1 MGKEVSLSV
10 SSHAWRFSLGARPNE
25 IYHVAVMPCYDKKL
39 EASRQDFFD
48 EEYSTRDVD
57 CVITTGEMNLV
68 MQDKGWDLSASVE
81 GEEDGIFPELVQ
93 HPGSSSGSYLQTI
106 LDHKARTWP
115 VPVEHSAKTIRNS
128 DYEEHTLTEVEGGR
142 VVFKGART
150 YGFKNLQNVVR
161 KVGKAKGLRVGSG
174 AAGRLAGARREGDR
188 GYDYVEVMA
197 CPGGCVNGGGQLRPA
212 TATDSGSDMRWGN
225 RQWSATVEAA
235 YWRDPEQRA
244 AGGGADQLAMAV
256 MGSGL
261 ALRTEYRAVES
272 SEIGLAVQ
280 W

>member
-1 MGKEVSLSV
+1 MHGVSHIST
-10 SSHAWRFSLGARPNE
+10 RPNE

-39 EASRQDFFD
+39 EASRQDFLD

-81 GEEDGIFPELVQ
+81 DEEDAIFPELVQ

-106 LDHKARTWP
+106 MDHMAQTWP
-115 VPVEHSAKTIRNS
+115 VPVEHSAKTIRNA

-142 VVFKGART
+142 VVFKGARS

-161 KVGKAKGLRVGSG
+161 KVGKEKGLRVGSG
-174 AAGRLAGARREGDR
+174 AAGRLGGARRMRKTEGEGDR

-212 TATDSGSDMRWGN
+212 TENASEGDMRWGN
-225 RQWSATVEAA
+225 REWTATVEAA
-235 YWRDPEQRA
+235 YWRDERRA
-244 AGGGADQLAMAV
+244 DGAADALAMAV
-256 MGSGL
+256 MGSAL
-261 ALRTEYRAVES
+261 ALRTEYRAVASTEV
-272 SEIGLAVQ
+272 GLAVQ

>member
-1 MGKEVSLSV
+1 
-10 SSHAWRFSLGARPNE
+10 
-25 IYHVAVMPCYDKKL
+25 MPCYDKKL

-81 GEEDGIFPELVQ
+81 DEEDEIFPELVQ

-115 VPVEHSAKTIRNS
+115 VPVEHSTKTIRNS
-128 DYEEHTLTEVEGGR
+128 DYEEHTLTEVDGGN
-142 VVFKGART
+142 VVFKGARS

-174 AAGRLAGARREGDR
+174 AAGKLAIAGARREGDR
-188 GYDYVEVMA
+188 GYDYIEVMA
-197 CPGGCVNGGGQLRPA
+197 CPGGCVNGGGQLKPVKA
-212 TATDSGSDMRWGN
+212 TESGSDMRWGN
-225 RQWSATVEAA
+225 REWTGTVEAA
-235 YWRDPEQRA
+235 YWRVGERRGA
-244 AGGGADQLAMAV
+244 ATDGGADGLAVAV
-256 MGSGL
+256 MASGL
-261 ALRTEYRAVES
+261 ALRTEYRQVES
-272 SEIGLAVQ
+272 SEVGLAVQ